1 MKLNTL
7 QKIIFIIFVLLLLSI
22 PTAILLTPTLAP
34 ILLGGKSFAA
44 RSEPV
49 QNLIRSLFAIFFAT
63 IYSLAFYLFRAS
75 KTGKKLTDKINKKI
89 IPGFSSTLLKHQKS
103 PLLIKA
109 VVFILIILIVLFLFV
124 HTKIITFPYQLE
136 LREGNTQLTTH
147 AFLNGINPYAIPN
160 NPLYINIY
168 GVLFNLVMLPF
179 ARLLGNT
186 LQLHRLLNGFFILT
200 QAAIIIMVMRTQK
213 ASWLAAF
220 LAASFIWL
228 GQLYFSTPLAR
239 PDALGGI
246 LFLLAIFIPWLY
258 KFDLKS
264 LTLSIL
270 LGVLSYQTKFYFFLS
285 IVIIAGYLFLF
296 VSKKKAVLYAVAAGI
311 LFTLNIFILYISFDT
326 YFVNSLYV
334 SSGSLSMNFEKMFEQ
349 LSKFFRDYWGLH
361 FFAFYLLNG
370 FNIDQFKKAFS
381 NIQIN
386 LKFIDKPALSL
397 KPNFISF
404 CLLFTLAIVVLI
416 LNNGTSQV
424 YYYHLVTPF
433 FIVLMMSK
441 IDQLKNH
448 KSWLLLLV
456 VFTLIT
462 QSFENL
468 KSDLAPVNLS
478 DWKKLENRITNS
490 KIVLNSP
497 LDVSIL
503 LDQNKPIAMSG
514 HTQFYFLFPSER
526 FFLFPDP
533 QLMQLEGEKYIR
545 NMTEKVRNKEYD
557 FLETIENVN
566 YEKFLIGERLDRTQ
580 ADQKFIMSYYHPVEL
595 LTIPMPHTNEVWKIE
610 IWEPNR

>member
-213 ASWLAAF
+213 TSWLAAF

-468 KSDLAPVNLS
+468 KSDLAPVS

>member
-1 MKLNTL
+1 M
-7 QKIIFIIFVLLLLSI
+7 
-22 PTAILLTPTLAP
+22 
-34 ILLGGKSFAA
+34 
-44 RSEPV
+44 
-49 QNLIRSLFAIFFAT
+49 
-63 IYSLAFYLFRAS
+63 
-75 KTGKKLTDKINKKI
+75 
-89 IPGFSSTLLKHQKS
+89 
-103 PLLIKA
+103 
-109 VVFILIILIVLFLFV
+109 
-124 HTKIITFPYQLE
+124 E

-213 ASWLAAF
+213 TSWLAAF

>member
-7 QKIIFIIFVLLLLSI
+7 QKIIFIIFVLLLVSI
-22 PTAILLTPTLAP
+22 PTATKLTPSLAP

-49 QNLIRSLFAIFFAT
+49 QNIIRSLFTIFFAV
-63 IYSLAFYLFRAS
+63 IYCLAFFLFRAS
-75 KTGKKLTDKINKKI
+75 RTGTQLINKINDKI
-89 IPGFSSTLLKHQKS
+89 IPRLQISLIRFQTSPVLKRAIIFFSVLL
-103 PLLIKA
+103 
-109 VVFILIILIVLFLFV
+109 VVLFLFV
-124 HTKIITFPYQLE
+124 HIKIITFPYQLE

-186 LQLHRLLNGFFILT
+186 LQLHRLLNGLFILI
-200 QAAIIIMVMRTQK
+200 QAAIIIKVMRTQK
-213 ASWLAAF
+213 KSWLASF
-220 LAASFIWL
+220 LSACFIWL

-246 LFLLAIFIPWLY
+246 LFLLAIFIPWLFQ
-258 KFDLKS
+258 FDLKS

-285 IVIIAGYLFLF
+285 IVIIASYLFLF
-296 VSKKKAVLYAVAAGI
+296 VSKKKAIIYTVAASALFI
-311 LFTLNIFILYISFDT
+311 LNVFILYLSFDT
-326 YFVNSLYV
+326 FFVNSLYV

-349 LSKFFRDYWGLH
+349 LFKFFRDYWGLH
-361 FFAFYLLNG
+361 VFAFILLNG
-370 FNIDQFKKAFS
+370 FNFNHFKKALS
-381 NIQIN
+381 NIEIN
-386 LKFIDKPALSL
+386 FKVLDAPALSA
-397 KPNFISF
+397 KPNLISY
-404 CLLFTLAIVVLI
+404 CLVVTLIIVILI

-433 FIVLMMSK
+433 FIILMMSK
-441 IDQLKNH
+441 IDEVKNY
-448 KSWLLLLV
+448 KSWLFLLA
-456 VFTLIT
+456 VFTLLT
-462 QSFENL
+462 QSIENL
-468 KSDLAPVNLS
+468 KSDLVPVDLA
-478 DWKKLENRITNS
+478 DWKKLENRISNS
-490 KIVLNSP
+490 KFVLNSP

-533 QLMQLEGEKYIR
+533 QLMQLEGEKYTR
-545 NMTEKVRNKEYD
+545 NMAEKVRNKEYD
-557 FLETIENVN
+557 FLETIENDN

-580 ADQKFIMSYYHPVEL
+580 ADQKFITVYYHAVEM
-595 LTIPMPHTNEVWKIE
+595 LTIPMPHTNEIWKVS
-610 IWEPNR
+610 IWEPNT